1 MQSNASCIDQDKTIL
16 FLIALPEMDQTDLK
30 QCSTIYQPAG
40 PGVETLP
47 RGTRKGQDLG
57 ESTALKK
64 TTSVGEKQIM
74 GVGR

>member
-30 QCSTIYQPAG
+30 QCSTICQPAG

-57 ESTALKK
+57 EST
-64 TTSVGEKQIM
+64 
-74 GVGR
+74 